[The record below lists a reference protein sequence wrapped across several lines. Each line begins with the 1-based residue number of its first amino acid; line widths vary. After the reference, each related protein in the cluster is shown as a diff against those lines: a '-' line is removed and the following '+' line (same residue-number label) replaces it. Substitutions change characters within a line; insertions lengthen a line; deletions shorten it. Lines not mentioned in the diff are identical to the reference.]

1 MIQEIKEIVEHALY
15 KIDCY
20 SDDAL
25 ALVVR
30 TGMAESGYRA
40 LKGYGEGNPAIGFW
54 QIEPATL
61 YDMMMNYLNY
71 RKKYR
76 DALEGL
82 GMEFRGDDIEI
93 SVISNMAVQAAL
105 CRLHYRRDRNPIP
118 SWDDIEA
125 QGLYWK
131 RVYNTP
137 KGRGT
142 VKHFVKANLKDDII
156 F

>member
-1 MIQEIKEIVEHALY
+1 MISTIKEIAEYSLY

-54 QIEPATL
+54 QIEPATMD
-61 YDMMMNYLNY
+61 DMMENYIQYRSHYKKNLISMGMNF
-71 RKKYR
+71 KK
-76 DALEGL
+76 DTI
-82 GMEFRGDDIEI
+82 M
-93 SVISNMAVQAAL
+93 SVLSNLAVQAAL
-105 CRLHYRRDRNPIP
+105 CRIHYRRDRKPIP
-118 SWDDIEA
+118 SWDDLEA
-125 QGLYWK
+125 QAKYWK
-131 RVYNTP
+131 RVYNTV

-142 VKHFVKANLKDDII
+142 VKHFVEANLKDDIV